1 MRIRVVS
8 VGHRLPEWLKAG
20 FEHYAKRLPREWAF
34 EAVELRSEPRDGSRT
49 VTQML
54 TAEAARISRA
64 TAGRRVIALD
74 EHGVSFTTSTFAE
87 TLRKWQRT
95 GDDLAFVIGSADG
108 LADSIKAGARSTIAL
123 SAMTLPHG
131 LARVLLVE
139 QLYRAHTVT
148 TGHPY
153 HRD

>member
-8 VGHRLPEWLKAG
+8 VGHRLPDWLKAG
-20 FEHYAKRLPREWAF
+20 FEHYARRLPREWAF
-34 EAVELRSEPRDGSRT
+34 EAVELRSEPREGSRT
-49 VTQML
+49 FVQML
-54 TAEAARISRA
+54 TAEGARIAKAS
-64 TAGRRVIALD
+64 AGRRVIALD
-74 EHGVSFTTSTFAE
+74 EHGISFTTSKFAE
-87 TLRKWQRT
+87 ALGKWQAT

-108 LADSIKAGARSTIAL
+108 LADSVKTGAAAIMAL

-139 QLYRAHTVT
+139 QLYRAHTMM

-153 HRD
+153 HRE

>member
-54 TAEAARISRA
+54 TAEASRIVRA

-74 EHGVSFTTSTFAE
+74 EHGVSFTTPTFAE
-87 TLRKWQRT
+87 RLLKWQGT
-95 GDDLAFVIGSADG
+95 GDDLAFVVG
-108 LADSIKAGARSTIAL
+108 
-123 SAMTLPHG
+123 
-131 LARVLLVE
+131 
-139 QLYRAHTVT
+139 
-148 TGHPY
+148 
-153 HRD
+153 